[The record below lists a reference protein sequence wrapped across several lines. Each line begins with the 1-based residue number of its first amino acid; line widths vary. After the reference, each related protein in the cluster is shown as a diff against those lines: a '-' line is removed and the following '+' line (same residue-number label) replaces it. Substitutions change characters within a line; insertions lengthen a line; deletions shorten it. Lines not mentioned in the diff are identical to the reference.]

1 MPETTVGRRERK
13 KAATRQALADAAL
26 NLFLERGY
34 DQVSIRDIAEAADVS
49 TTTLFKHFPGKEALV
64 FDEDSD
70 QQAALVAAV
79 RDRAPGRSIPQA
91 LREHIKRVRI
101 RPDESDARLTGF
113 IELVKNTAVLA
124 EYAHRMW
131 MRHQD
136 ALARA
141 IAADIGA
148 PADDPHCGALARF
161 ALEARNLGHADDAP
175 LRAVDAAFDLL
186 EHGWN
191 PARPAP
197 VDPLSRLD
205 TAEPG

>member
-1 MPETTVGRRERK
+1 
-13 KAATRQALADAAL
+13 
-26 NLFLERGY
+26 
-34 DQVSIRDIAEAADVS
+34 
-49 TTTLFKHFPGKEALV
+49 
-64 FDEDSD
+64 
-70 QQAALVAAV
+70 
-79 RDRAPGRSIPQA
+79 
-91 LREHIKRVRI
+91 
-101 RPDESDARLTGF
+101 
-113 IELVKNTAVLA
+113 
-124 EYAHRMW
+124 MW